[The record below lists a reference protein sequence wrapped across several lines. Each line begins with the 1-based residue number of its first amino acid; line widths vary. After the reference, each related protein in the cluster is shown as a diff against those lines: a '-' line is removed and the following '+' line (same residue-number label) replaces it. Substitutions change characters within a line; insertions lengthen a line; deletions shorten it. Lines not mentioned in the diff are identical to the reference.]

1 MNYFDYAIVGIYLS
15 LLVFMGYYLRGQ
27 STKSDY
33 FLGGR
38 TLGWKP
44 LTLSVMATQLS
55 AISFVSAPAFV
66 GMREGG
72 GLQWLSYELA
82 VPLAMILVMTTILP
96 ALYRSGVVSIYDYLE
111 QRFGRSSR
119 LLLSVVFQF
128 SRAFSTGIM
137 IYAVSLIL
145 ISTMGITLWQ
155 SIVIVGV
162 ITLLYSL
169 QGGMKAVVYG
179 DAIQM
184 VIIVLGTFF
193 CIYYGLS
200 YLGGFDAL
208 VANVDQSRLQA
219 IKFDSFGVDSDGFGF
234 LPMVFGGVVLYAS
247 YYGCD
252 QTQAQRALSAKNMP
266 ELKKLMIANGLLRF
280 PVTMLYCFSGLVIGT
295 LAMTDASFFEL
306 IPEGKS
312 DMMMPVFIIN
322 YLPHGIIGLL
332 IVAILS
338 AAMSSLSSTI
348 NSLSAVTVEDYCRL
362 TNKVPGDER
371 YMGYAKYTSVFW
383 GVVTLLL
390 SLYAGNI
397 ADTVIEAIN
406 KVGSVFYGP
415 ILAIFL
421 LAVFDKRLSALQVNS
436 GLIAGVV
443 FNLILWL
450 FATELF
456 WFWWNVT
463 GLIVTVAVAYIVLM
477 FSGEKRI
484 PFESETLCNTKE
496 DRATLTKQDIY
507 ILVGY
512 FFFMIAVCLYI
523 PQLFS

>member
-1 MNYFDYAIVGIYLS
+1 MNFFDYAVVGTYLIILIS
-15 LLVFMGYYLRGQ
+15 MGFLLRGQ
-27 STKSDY
+27 SSKSDY

-38 TLGWKP
+38 SLGWRP

-66 GMREGG
+66 GLREGG

-82 VPLAMILVMTTILP
+82 VPLAMILILTTVLP
-96 ALYRSGVVSIYDYLE
+96 VLYRSGVVSIYDYIE

-119 LLLSVVFQF
+119 LLLSIVFQF

-145 ISTMGITLWQ
+145 IATMGITLWQ
-155 SIVIVGV
+155 SIVIIGV
-162 ITLLYSL
+162 VTVLYSL

-184 VIIVLGTFF
+184 IIIVLGTVF
-193 CIYYGLS
+193 CIYFGLVN
-200 YLGGFDAL
+200 LGGIEVFIN
-208 VANVDQSRLQA
+208 NVDQTRLQA
-219 IKFDSFGVDSDGFGF
+219 INFSSFGLNGDGFGF
-234 LPMVFGGVVLYAS
+234 LPMVFGGIVLYAS

-252 QTQAQRALSAKNMP
+252 QTQAQRALSAQNTKQ
-266 ELKKLMIANGLLRF
+266 LKQMMMANGMLRF
-280 PVTMLYCFSGLVIGT
+280 PITLLYCFSGLIIGT
-295 LAMTDASFFEL
+295 LALSDASFFEL

-312 DMMMPVFIIN
+312 DMMMPIFIIN

-362 TNKVPGDER
+362 TNKEPNDEI
-371 YMGYAKYTSVFW
+371 YLKYAKYTSVFW
-383 GVVTLLL
+383 GAVTLLL
-390 SLYAGNI
+390 SLYAGDI

-406 KVGSVFYGP
+406 MVGSVFYGP

-421 LAVFDKRLSALQVNS
+421 LAIFDKRLSALQINIGLLS
-436 GLIAGVV
+436 GVA
-443 FNLILWL
+443 FNIYLWL
-450 FATELF
+450 FVPNLF
-456 WFWWNVT
+456 WFWWNVV
-463 GLIVTVAVAYIVLM
+463 GAVVTCIIAYASLFFTKETRTPYQAVA
-477 FSGEKRI
+477 SG
-484 PFESETLCNTKE
+484 KE
-496 DRATLTKQDIY
+496 DRAPIINNKDIV
-507 ILVGY
+507 ILVSY
-512 FFFMIAVCLYI
+512 FFFMIAVCLFI
-523 PQLFS
+523 PTLFN